1 MLGLTQFKSMI
12 YIIGAYSETFYN
24 IMQNIVRNL
33 VFLIKIIP

>member
-24 IMQNIVRNL
+24 IMIVCT
-33 VFLIKIIP
+33 IGQY